1 LAINAVMRHIIVVA
15 NARLRA
21 LNDPV
26 SN

>member
-1 LAINAVMRHIIVVA
+1 AINAVMRHIIVVA